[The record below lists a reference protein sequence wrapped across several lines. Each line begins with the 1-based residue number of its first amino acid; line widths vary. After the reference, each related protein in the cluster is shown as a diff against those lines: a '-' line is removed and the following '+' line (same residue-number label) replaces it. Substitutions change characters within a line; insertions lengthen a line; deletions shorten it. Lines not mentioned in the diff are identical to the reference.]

1 MWTDNSPFSYNNWN
15 TGEPSDPMNATHEE
29 CVEMYRDN
37 KKWNDVSCFQ
47 TKAFVCKG
55 RACKEYRIHTD
66 GLQTMPLQSCS
77 PLKMD
82 IDISN
87 IDFLFL
93 SYNLVLGKGEWG
105 GRNIFTKTHCLH
117 IFRI

>member
-1 MWTDNSPFSYNNWN
+1 MWTDNTPFSYNNWN

-47 TKAFVCKG
+47 TKAFACKG
-55 RACKEYRIHTD
+55 RACKENRIH
-66 GLQTMPLQSCS
+66 
-77 PLKMD
+77 MD

-87 IDFLFL
+87 IDFFCL

-105 GRNIFTKTHCLH
+105 GINIFTKTQCLH